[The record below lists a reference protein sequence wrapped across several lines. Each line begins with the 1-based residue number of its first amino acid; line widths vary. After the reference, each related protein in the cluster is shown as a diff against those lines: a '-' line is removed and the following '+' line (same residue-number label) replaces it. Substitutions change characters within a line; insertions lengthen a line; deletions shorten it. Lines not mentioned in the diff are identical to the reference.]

1 MKTTKQIAPWVAAAA
16 LVAAVGLAP
25 VAAAAAPM
33 AAPVATA
40 AQSGPVGSAGTDPLV
55 PYGTDPAI
63 APRLGYVDSN
73 HDEANT
79 TNGFVDSAF

>member
-25 VAAAAAPM
+25 AAAAATL

-40 AQSGPVGSAGTDPLV
+40 AQNGPVGSAGTDPLA
-55 PYGTDPAI
+55 PYGTDPST
-63 APRLGYVDSN
+63 APGLGYVDSN

-79 TNGFVDSAF
+79 TNGLVDPSF

>member
-25 VAAAAAPM
+25 VAAAATL

-40 AQSGPVGSAGTDPLV
+40 AQNGPVGNAGTDPLA
-55 PYGTDPAI
+55 PYGTDPST
-63 APRLGYVDSN
+63 APGLGYVDSN

-79 TNGFVDSAF
+79 TNGLVDPSF